1 MNFPGSPATNDT
13 HFDAASGLTFRY
25 DGDAWIVVA
34 GGGLVGATGP
44 IGATGVGAPGATG
57 VGTTGATG
65 VGVAGAT
72 GATGVGVAGAT
83 GATGVGTVG
92 ATGATGVGA
101 DGATGAT
108 GVGVTGATG
117 VGTAGATGAT
127 GVGATGATGPI
138 STEPGATGPAGAT
151 GATGVGA
158 TGATGPTP
166 TIQTETLDFGSTP
179 RWSAEFTIT
188 TLSATVGQRV
198 LMAASGENGDEL
210 ELDAFACSARVT
222 ATDTIQAWVTACP
235 GPVMGTRSFLFLLS

>member
-13 HFDAASGLTFRY
+13 HFDAASGLTFRF

-44 IGATGVGAPGATG
+44 IGATG
-57 VGTTGATG
+57 
-65 VGVAGAT
+65 AGAT
-72 GATGVGVAGAT
+72 GATGIGATGAT
-83 GATGVGTVG
+83 GATGVGT
-92 ATGATGVGA
+92 AGV
-101 DGATGAT
+101 TGAT

-117 VGTAGATGAT
+117 ATGVGVTGATGAT
-127 GVGATGATGPI
+127 GVGATGATGPV

-158 TGATGPTP
+158 TGATGPGAA
-166 TIQTETLDFGSTP
+166 IQFATLDFGSTP
-179 RWSAEFTIT
+179 RWSVEFTIT

>member
-1 MNFPGSPATNDT
+1 MNFPAAPAVNDT
-13 HFDAASGLTFRY
+13 HFDAASGLTFRW

-44 IGATGVGAPGATG
+44 IGATGVGA
-57 VGTTGATG
+57 TGATG
-65 VGVAGAT
+65 AGI
-72 GATGVGVAGAT
+72 
-83 GATGVGTVG
+83 
-92 ATGATGVGA
+92 
-101 DGATGAT
+101 TGAT

-117 VGTAGATGAT
+117 ATGVGLDGATGATGVGTQGATGAT
-127 GVGATGATGPI
+127 GVGATGATGPV

-151 GATGVGA
+151 GATGATGAGVAGA

-166 TIQTETLDFGSTP
+166 TIQVETLDFGVTP

-198 LMAASGENGDEL
+198 LMVASGENGDEL